1 MKFIVR
7 IAGVIVRRGS
17 HERVRHVLNKWTHVL
32 MRATDVSGNYVQTRT
47 LLKGL
52 GMCTYAV
59 KSMDMTRSTTQQMNV
74 LTKFGKTSLEIKKI
88 STGGRDIDVLAVET
102 RTNAKGVQTSKQLVC
117 TLFKAAGSICSHL
130 WNIQQLVGMSLLF
143 AKCVP
148 WNPSVVYSFAKP

>member
-1 MKFIVR
+1 
-7 IAGVIVRRGS
+7 
-17 HERVRHVLNKWTHVL
+17 

-88 STGGRDIDVLAVET
+88 STGGRDIDRVLAVET

-117 TLFKAAGSICSHL
+117 TLFKAAGSISTHL
-130 WNIQQLVGMSLLF
+130 
-143 AKCVP
+143 
-148 WNPSVVYSFAKP
+148 

>member
-1 MKFIVR
+1 
-7 IAGVIVRRGS
+7 
-17 HERVRHVLNKWTHVL
+17 

-59 KSMDMTRSTTQQMNV
+59 KSMDMTRSTTQQMDV
-74 LTKFGKTSLEIKKI
+74 LTKFGKNSLEIKKI

-117 TLFKAAGSICSHL
+117 TLFKAAGSISTHL
-130 WNIQQLVGMSLLF
+130 
-143 AKCVP
+143 
-148 WNPSVVYSFAKP
+148 